1 MRMKEIYPLLII
13 RFSPVFVLQSKK
25 VIDSVP
31 APNDLFIIFCK
42 CKYSSMSS
50 AFRRLSQELKQHPLR
65 TNIILSSCIGFCGD
79 IMCQTVY
86 DPFFGVTRVTPTS
99 LPPESF
105 ASPLVLHVLSPSL
118 VWKKYQL
125 YKKNISALSSCEA
138 NQPIYSDGKSS
149 AAPLNPTV
157 CTTLP
162 TSSFS
167 VEDCRVY
174 LDLRRS
180 CIFCSFSCLFSVPYF
195 LWVYRHLDRFY
206 PPANGTKLQAIGK
219 GFASYCAANLSNPLY
234 MAHVTFLDRFF
245 IYRDG
250 RDGRRRVRT
259 PPHVLGTPLAVHSSA
274 MGTPGF
280 TSNAISNGRN
290 SDSGRQRGGDLSVPS
305 AGVVP
310 VGKRKDA
317 DVLLRSTCSPMD
329 RSLRTPLPTPT
340 IILEHDKA
348 FNREEYVWCAL
359 HDWKKRLFYDF
370 PDLLRYGIVFW
381 GANWLPMFYY
391 IPPHFRLLYSAVLQT
406 VWSGIMSYV
415 MHRGEK

>member
-1 MRMKEIYPLLII
+1 
-13 RFSPVFVLQSKK
+13 
-25 VIDSVP
+25 
-31 APNDLFIIFCK
+31 
-42 CKYSSMSS
+42 MSS

-86 DPFFGVTRVTPTS
+86 DPYFGVTRVTPTS

-105 ASPLVLHVLSPSL
+105 ASPLVFHVLSPSL
-118 VWKKYQL
+118 VWKKYQH
-125 YKKNISALSSCEA
+125 YKKNKAAVDSCEA
-138 NQPIYSDGKSS
+138 DQAICPDGRSS
-149 AAPLNPTV
+149 VAPPSSTAF
-157 CTTLP
+157 TTLP

-219 GFASYCAANLSNPLY
+219 GFASYCAANLTNPLY

-259 PPHVLGTPLAVHSSA
+259 PPHVLGTPLAVQSSA
-274 MGTPGF
+274 IGTQ
-280 TSNAISNGRN
+280 AIAPNSISHERN
-290 SDSGRQRGGDLSVPS
+290 RDSGRHRGKDHSAPS
-305 AGVVP
+305 AEVVP
-310 VGKRKDA
+310 VGVKNDLN
-317 DVLLRSTCSPMD
+317 VLLQSTCSPMD
-329 RSLRTPLPTPT
+329 RSLRSPLPPPT
-340 IILEHDKA
+340 VILEHDKA
-348 FNREEYVWCAL
+348 FNKEEYLWCAL
-359 HDWKKRLFYDF
+359 HDWKKKLFYDF